1 MLSERSRHGCSID
14 ELATD
19 LHRRGLKAD
28 FSSVFRA
35 LERLEHEGEIE
46 RVELDD
52 GKARFEA
59 AGDHHE
65 HIRCE
70 DCGSVTPVPC
80 GLVREVLPA
89 VQRRTGYEINRHR
102 LVLSGRCPDCA
113 KEAAA

>member
-1 MLSERSRHGCSID
+1 LRD
-14 ELATD
+14 
-19 LHRRGLKAD
+19 RGLKAD

-35 LERLEHEGEIE
+35 LGRLEEEGAVERL
-46 RVELDD
+46 ELDD
-52 GKARFEA
+52 GKARYEA

-89 VQRRTGYEINRHR
+89 VQRRTGYEISSHR
-102 LVLSGRCPDCA
+102 LVLSGRCPACT
-113 KEAAA
+113 KEA